1 MTQSRRV
8 LVTGASGFIGRH
20 AVPILLARGFE
31 VHTVGRRN
39 IFHGI
44 DAVRH
49 HGADLLADTEMRYL
63 MEAIR
68 PTHLLH
74 LAWNVTHG
82 QFWTAVD
89 NLDWVA
95 ASLRLSRLFA
105 QVGGQRAVYAGTC
118 AEYDWNHA
126 LLDETQTP
134 LVPATLYG
142 TAKRALGSMLESAA
156 NQTHVSTAWGRIF
169 FLYGPNE
176 TPKRLIAHVITAL
189 LQGQPALCSPCT
201 QERDLMHVEDVAGA
215 FVSVLE
221 SAWEGPVNIA
231 SGTCRPLRDA
241 VRLIGEITG
250 RPDLI
255 QLGARPMPASEPNRL
270 AAATDVLNNR
280 IGFQPRYKLQDGLEA
295 TVNWW
300 RSRVESAVGTAAR
313 VGA

>member
-20 AVPILLARGFE
+20 AVPVLLTRGFE

-39 IFHGI
+39 IFDGI
-44 DAVRH
+44 EAVRH
-49 HGADLLADTEMRYL
+49 HSADLLVETEMRRL

-82 QFWTAVD
+82 QFWTALD

-95 ASLRLSRLFA
+95 ASLKLSRVFA

-118 AEYDWNHA
+118 AEYDWSHE

-142 TAKRALGSMLESAA
+142 TAKRSLQSLLESVA
-156 NQTHVSTAWGRIF
+156 NQTGVSTAWGRIF

-176 TPKRLIAHVITAL
+176 APTRLIAHVITAL
-189 LQGQPALCSPCT
+189 LQGQSALCSPCT
-201 QERDLMHVEDVAGA
+201 QERDLMHVEDVARA

-221 SAWEGPVNIA
+221 SDWQGPVNVA

-241 VRLIGEITG
+241 VLLIGELTG

-255 QLGARPMPASEPNRL
+255 RLGARPMPANEPRRL
-270 AAATDVLNNR
+270 SAATEVLNNR
-280 IGFQPRYKLQDGLEA
+280 IGFQPRYQLRDGLEA

-300 RSRVESAVGTAAR
+300 RLRLEPAIGASAHVGT
-313 VGA
+313 

>member
-1 MTQSRRV
+1 MTESRRV

-20 AVPILLARGFE
+20 AVPDLLARGYE
-31 VHTVGRRN
+31 VHTVGRRH
-39 IFHGI
+39 IFDGI
-44 DAVRH
+44 EVVRQH
-49 HGADLLADTEMRYL
+49 SADLLVETEMRRL

-74 LAWNVTHG
+74 LAWNVTPG
-82 QFWTAVD
+82 QFWTALD

-95 ASLRLSRLFA
+95 ASLRLARVFA
-105 QVGGQRAVYAGTC
+105 QVGGRRAAYAGTC
-118 AEYDWNHA
+118 AEYDWSHA
-126 LLDETQTP
+126 LLDEAQTP

-142 TAKRALGSMLESAA
+142 TAKRALHSLLESSA

-176 TPKRLIAHVITAL
+176 APTRLVAHVITAL

-201 QERDLMHVEDVAGA
+201 QERDLMHVEDVARA

-221 SAWEGPVNIA
+221 SDWEGPVNIA
-231 SGTCRPLRDA
+231 SGTCLPLSDA
-241 VRLIGEITG
+241 VLMIGELTG
-250 RPDLI
+250 RPELVR
-255 QLGARPMPASEPNRL
+255 LGARPMPANEPRRL

-280 IGFQPRYKLQDGLEA
+280 IGFRPRYELRDGLEA

-300 RSRVESAVGTAAR
+300 QSRLEPAVGASAS
-313 VGA
+313 VGT

>member
-1 MTQSRRV
+1 MTESRRV

-20 AVPILLARGFE
+20 AVPDLLARGYE
-31 VHTVGRRN
+31 VHTVGRRKL
-39 IFHGI
+39 FDGI
-44 DAVRH
+44 EAVQQH
-49 HGADLLADTEMRYL
+49 SADLLVEAEMHHL
-63 MEAIR
+63 MELIR

-82 QFWTAVD
+82 QFWTALD

-95 ASLRLSRLFA
+95 ASLKLSRAFA
-105 QVGGQRAVYAGTC
+105 QVGGRRAVYAGTC
-118 AEYDWNHA
+118 AEYDWSFE

-142 TAKRALGSMLESAA
+142 TAKRALHSLVESAA
-156 NQTHVSTAWGRIF
+156 NQTRVSTAWGRIF

-176 TPKRLIAHVITAL
+176 APTRLIASVITAL
-189 LQGQPALCSPCT
+189 LHSQPALCSPCT
-201 QERDLMHVEDVAGA
+201 QERDFMHVEDVARA

-221 SAWEGPVNIA
+221 SDWEGPVNIA
-231 SGTCRPLRDA
+231 SGICRPLRDA
-241 VRLIGEITG
+241 VLLIGELSG

-255 QLGARPMPASEPNRL
+255 RLGACTMPANEPRRL
-270 AAATDVLNNR
+270 SAATEVLNNR
-280 IGFQPRYKLQDGLEA
+280 IGFQPRYELRDGLEA

-300 RSRVESAVGTAAR
+300 RSRLEPAIGASAR

>member
-1 MTQSRRV
+1 MIQSRRV

-20 AVPILLARGFE
+20 AVPVLLARGFE
-31 VHTVGRRN
+31 VHTIGRRN
-39 IFHGI
+39 IFDGI
-44 DAVRH
+44 EAVQQH
-49 HGADLLADTEMRYL
+49 SADLLVEAEMRHL

-82 QFWTAVD
+82 QFWTALD

-95 ASLRLSRLFA
+95 ASLQLSRTFA

-118 AEYDWNHA
+118 AEYDWSHE
-126 LLDETQTP
+126 LLDEAQTP
-134 LVPATLYG
+134 LVPTTLYG
-142 TAKRALGSMLESAA
+142 TAKRALHNLLESAA
-156 NQTHVSTAWGRIF
+156 NQTRVSTAWGRIF

-176 TPKRLIAHVITAL
+176 APTRLIAHVITAL
-189 LQGQPALCSPCT
+189 LHGQPALCSPCT
-201 QERDLMHVEDVAGA
+201 QERDLMHVEDVARA

-221 SAWEGPVNIA
+221 SEWQGPVNIA

-241 VRLIGEITG
+241 VLLIGELTG

-255 QLGARPMPASEPNRL
+255 RLGARPMPANEPRRL
-270 AAATDVLNNR
+270 SAATEVLNKR
-280 IGFQPRYKLQDGLEA
+280 IDFQPRYKLRDGLEA

-300 RSRVESAVGTAAR
+300 RSRVEPALGASARIGS
-313 VGA
+313 